1 MAHPDTRVYA
11 NKVPMDNM
19 LISSSKLN
27 KSDLIPEKIAVNKHA
42 IIGDLSRG

>member
-1 MAHPDTRVYA
+1 MTHTDTRVFA

-27 KSDLIPEKIAVNKHA
+27 ISDLFPEKITVNKHA